1 MPAYAGTKIF
11 LSADRLL
18 QKPAFPGDILVAQK
32 GQAAR
37 ENFLANGDGGR
48 QMFSKDKLKLIRLP
62 VSKIQPNP
70 SQPRKEFQKD
80 ELQSLAQSI
89 GENGLLQPVTVRK
102 ESGGYYL
109 VAGERRLRACKMAGL
124 TTIPA
129 LLMDCRQE
137 DSAVLA
143 LLENLQRK
151 DLHMFEQ
158 ANAIV
163 NLLREWHITQQEAAG
178 KLGMSQSYL
187 ANKMRLLKLSP
198 EEQEEILEHDLTE
211 RHARALLRID
221 DMSLRQKTL
230 HTVID
235 KKLNVA
241 RTEELVEAVL
251 KPKIT
256 REKARRTFVAKD
268 IRLFINTIDHA
279 VDAMKTA
286 GIKAQSERKETEEYI
301 ECTVRIPKPLRAH

>member
-1 MPAYAGTKIF
+1 
-11 LSADRLL
+11 
-18 QKPAFPGDILVAQK
+18 
-32 GQAAR
+32 
-37 ENFLANGDGGR
+37 
-48 QMFSKDKLKLIRLP
+48 MFSRDKLKLIKLP

-70 SQPRKEFQKD
+70 SQPRKEFRKD
-80 ELQSLAQSI
+80 ELESLAQSI

-129 LLMDCRQE
+129 LLMECRQE

-163 NLLREWHITQQEAAG
+163 NLLREWHITQQEAAQ

-187 ANKMRLLKLSP
+187 ANKVRLLKLSP

-230 HTVID
+230 RTVID
-235 KKLNVA
+235 KKLNVM
-241 RTEELVEAVL
+241 RTEELVEAVK

-301 ECTVRIPKPLRAH
+301 ECTVRIPKPAKAL